1 MSQLYDFCDDYMT
14 ILAGTS
20 NRLARAYVEAA
31 EHVEKDDDASVKYLK
46 KFIGSIEKLSK
57 SPKVN
62 DARITK
68 SKGFLR
74 EFEEH
79 ENIDYML
86 KFLQQYVKE
95 PIVGDLKKIYDAV
108 VSYGTEYRS
117 GYDKNVR
124 LVELEYESAVYM
136 LVTGLVY
143 TMSNCVEFAQ
153 QDTGFKIVKKAIDKR
168 DTIAKMTSKMAKQL
182 SEKDHKLYL
191 SKLVEA
197 ATVARRDSGKPVAE
211 SYEGEYTIESVVG
224 DALDLFDAITNNIGR
239 IMGAGKMMIR
249 TMKRT
254 MFGILPMIRGVI
266 YLHYKKKADHIANLE
281 QQCAFLKMN
290 IDQLNRRTDLSKEE
304 KERLIKRQSAY
315 VKAYEKKAAKIRA
328 ELNEQSRDAAASL
341 EKDREVIQ
349 NAPKSNDDDM
359 VLESVDDFEYLME
372 GRSSKVTDELQ
383 IKAWE
388 TFSKYCKGMKKLRF
402 DFRVYEDPKNP
413 EMASPWYFILATNQ
427 NNQRYQVRTIA
438 DSYSTEPLVFVSRA
452 WEADKVKIIE
462 DIEKLVGVAR
472 SSRKYKKHKYFGSG
486 FRFTM
491 DSDDYERLKEENS
504 STVNESSNL
513 FATDPHTHMND
524 DDGVL
529 DEDPD
534 SIDTKPNKE
543 LTNMEI
549 ICNDPNFGE
558 MKYKHRWYKTE
569 TVRFFNKEWQVTIA
583 AKAYSGKPITDQQ
596 RNSYSSFK
604 KNEDKILV
612 TITEI
617 ITTYINENYEE
628 LSSKWMGARMITSSS
643 DLANI
648 TIPKTFL
655 FKQNGDFLVLF
666 DCVWDIEH
674 GLAVQVFPEYKIG
687 TQDCFL

>member
-108 VSYGTEYRS
+108 TSYGTEYRS

-359 VLESVDDFEYLME
+359 VLESVDDLEYLME

-388 TFSKYCKGMKKLRF
+388 TFSKYCKGMKKLKF
-402 DFRVYEDPKNP
+402 NFRVYEDPKNP
-413 EMASPWYFILATNQ
+413 EKITPWYFIIATDQ
-427 NNQRYQVRTIA
+427 NNRHYEVRTIKDA
-438 DSYSTEPLVFVSRA
+438 VITEPLVFVSSV
-452 WEADKVKIIE
+452 WEADKAKILE

-491 DSDDYERLKEENS
+491 NSRDYERLKEENS

-534 SIDTKPNKE
+534 FIDTKD
-543 LTNMEI
+543 
-549 ICNDPNFGE
+549 ND
-558 MKYKHRWYKTE
+558 
-569 TVRFFNKEWQVTIA
+569 
-583 AKAYSGKPITDQQ
+583 D
-596 RNSYSSFK
+596 
-604 KNEDKILV
+604 
-612 TITEI
+612 
-617 ITTYINENYEE
+617 YEE
-628 LSSKWMGARMITSSS
+628 PRLSETDIDMSE
-643 DLANI
+643 
-648 TIPKTFL
+648 
-655 FKQNGDFLVLF
+655 GD
-666 DCVWDIEH
+666 
-674 GLAVQVFPEYKIG
+674 
-687 TQDCFL
+687 

>member
-108 VSYGTEYRS
+108 TSYGTEYRS

-372 GRSSKVTDELQ
+372 GRSGKVTDELQ

-388 TFSKYCKGMKKLRF
+388 TFSKYCNGMKKLKF
-402 DFRVYEDPKNP
+402 NFRVYEDPKNP
-413 EMASPWYFILATNQ
+413 EKITPWYFIIATDQ
-427 NNQRYQVRTIA
+427 NNRHYEVRTIKDA
-438 DSYSTEPLVFVSRA
+438 VITEPLVFVSSV
-452 WEADKVKIIE
+452 WEADKAKILE

-504 STVNESSNL
+504 SAVNESSNL
-513 FATDPHTHMND
+513 FATDPHTRIND
-524 DDGVL
+524 DYGVL

-534 SIDTKPNKE
+534 SIDTKA
-543 LTNMEI
+543 
-549 ICNDPNFGE
+549 ND
-558 MKYKHRWYKTE
+558 
-569 TVRFFNKEWQVTIA
+569 
-583 AKAYSGKPITDQQ
+583 D
-596 RNSYSSFK
+596 
-604 KNEDKILV
+604 
-612 TITEI
+612 
-617 ITTYINENYEE
+617 YEE
-628 LSSKWMGARMITSSS
+628 PHLSETDIDMSE
-643 DLANI
+643 
-648 TIPKTFL
+648 
-655 FKQNGDFLVLF
+655 GD
-666 DCVWDIEH
+666 
-674 GLAVQVFPEYKIG
+674 
-687 TQDCFL
+687 

>member
-95 PIVGDLKKIYDAV
+95 PIVGDLKKIYDALT
-108 VSYGTEYRS
+108 SYGTEYRS

-239 IMGAGKMMIR
+239 IMGAGKTMIR

-359 VLESVDDFEYLME
+359 VLESSDFFYMME
-372 GRSSKVTDELQ
+372 KKSRKVTKSLQ

-388 TFSKYCKGMKKLRF
+388 LFSKYCENMNEL
-402 DFRVYEDPKNP
+402 DFSLRVYENRKHSEKPL
-413 EMASPWYFILATNQ
+413 SFYYTIIATDDNKKK
-427 NNQRYQVRTIA
+427 YTMTA
-438 DSYSTEPLVFVSRA
+438 DIDFVSPDPIVNVCDA
-452 WEADKVKIIE
+452 WEDDKASLKKGMRDLI
-462 DIEKLVGVAR
+462 DFARTLDTYKPGDLV
-472 SSRKYKKHKYFGSG
+472 GSG
-486 FRFTM
+486 FKFKMTKSEYDRM
-491 DSDDYERLKEENS
+491 ASRASNIE
-504 STVNESSNL
+504 ESSNL

-524 DDGVL
+524 KYGVL
-529 DEDPD
+529 DEDQD
-534 SIDTKPNKE
+534 YLFGHKIDKDPMIDADEEEAFRKAVEQTYKRSNK
-543 LTNMEI
+543 
-549 ICNDPNFGE
+549 NDMNP
-558 MKYKHRWYKTE
+558 R
-569 TVRFFNKEWQVTIA
+569 R
-583 AKAYSGKPITDQQ
+583 
-596 RNSYSSFK
+596 
-604 KNEDKILV
+604 
-612 TITEI
+612 
-617 ITTYINENYEE
+617 
-628 LSSKWMGARMITSSS
+628 
-643 DLANI
+643 
-648 TIPKTFL
+648 
-655 FKQNGDFLVLF
+655 
-666 DCVWDIEH
+666 
-674 GLAVQVFPEYKIG
+674 
-687 TQDCFL
+687 

>member
-1 MSQLYDFCDDYMT
+1 MSQLYDFFFFFMT

-108 VSYGTEYRS
+108 TSYGTEYRS

-197 ATVARRDSGKPVAE
+197 ATVARRDSGKPVTE

-359 VLESVDDFEYLME
+359 VLESVDDLEYLME
-372 GRSSKVTDELQ
+372 GRSGKVTDELQ

-388 TFSKYCKGMKKLRF
+388 TFSKYCNGMKKLKF
-402 DFRVYEDPKNP
+402 DFRVYEDPKNS
-413 EMASPWYFILATNQ
+413 EKVIPWYFILATDQ
-427 NNQRYQVRTIA
+427 NNRRYEVRSFQDIYYA
-438 DSYSTEPLVFVSRA
+438 DPLVFVSSV
-452 WEADKVKIIE
+452 WEADKAKIIA
-462 DIEKLVGVAR
+462 DLEKLVGVAR
-472 SSRKYKKHKYFGSG
+472 SSRKYRKHKYFGSG
-486 FRFTM
+486 FRFAM
-491 DSDDYERLKEENS
+491 NSRDYERLKEKNS
-504 STVNESSNL
+504 SAVNESSNL
-513 FATDPHTHMND
+513 FATDPHARMHD
-524 DDGVL
+524 DYGVL

-534 SIDTKPNKE
+534 FIDTKPDDE
-543 LTNMEI
+543 
-549 ICNDPNFGE
+549 
-558 MKYKHRWYKTE
+558 
-569 TVRFFNKEWQVTIA
+569 
-583 AKAYSGKPITDQQ
+583 
-596 RNSYSSFK
+596 
-604 KNEDKILV
+604 
-612 TITEI
+612 
-617 ITTYINENYEE
+617 YEE
-628 LSSKWMGARMITSSS
+628 PRLSETDTDMSE
-643 DLANI
+643 
-648 TIPKTFL
+648 
-655 FKQNGDFLVLF
+655 GD
-666 DCVWDIEH
+666 
-674 GLAVQVFPEYKIG
+674 
-687 TQDCFL
+687 

>member
-1 MSQLYDFCDDYMT
+1 MSQHYDFCDDYMT

-108 VSYGTEYRS
+108 TSYGTEYRS

-153 QDTGFKIVKKAIDKR
+153 QDTGFKVVKKAIDKR

-197 ATVARRDSGKPVAE
+197 ATIARRDSGKPVAE

-349 NAPKSNDDDM
+349 NAPKSNDDEDM
-359 VLESVDDFEYLME
+359 VLESVDGFEYLTE
-372 GRSSKVTDELQ
+372 GKSGKVTDELQ

-388 TFSKYCKGMKKLRF
+388 TFSKYCKGMKKLKLN
-402 DFRVYEDPKNP
+402 FRVYEDPKNP
-413 EMASPWYFILATNQ
+413 EKVRPWYLIVATNQ
-427 NNQRYQVRTIA
+427 NKQHYEVRTVEDTYVYNA
-438 DSYSTEPLVFVSRA
+438 EPVVVVSSA
-452 WEADKVKIIE
+452 WEADKAKIIE

-472 SSRKYKKHKYFGSG
+472 SSSKYKKHKYFGSG

-504 STVNESSNL
+504 SAVNESSNL
-513 FATDPHTHMND
+513 FATDPHTHMHD
-524 DDGVL
+524 DYGVL

-534 SIDTKPNKE
+534 FIDTNPN
-543 LTNMEI
+543 
-549 ICNDPNFGE
+549 D
-558 MKYKHRWYKTE
+558 
-569 TVRFFNKEWQVTIA
+569 
-583 AKAYSGKPITDQQ
+583 D
-596 RNSYSSFK
+596 
-604 KNEDKILV
+604 
-612 TITEI
+612 
-617 ITTYINENYEE
+617 YEE
-628 LSSKWMGARMITSSS
+628 PRLSETDIDMSE
-643 DLANI
+643 
-648 TIPKTFL
+648 
-655 FKQNGDFLVLF
+655 GD
-666 DCVWDIEH
+666 
-674 GLAVQVFPEYKIG
+674 
-687 TQDCFL
+687 

>member
-108 VSYGTEYRS
+108 TSYGTEYRS

-239 IMGAGKMMIR
+239 IMGAGKTMIR

-304 KERLIKRQSAY
+304 KERLIKRQTAY

-359 VLESVDDFEYLME
+359 VLESVDDLEYLME

-388 TFSKYCKGMKKLRF
+388 TFSKYCKGMKNLKF
-402 DFRVYEDPKNP
+402 TFRVFEDPKNP
-413 EMASPWYFILATNQ
+413 ETASPLYFIMATNQ
-427 NNQRYQVRTIA
+427 NDQNYEVRTIEDA
-438 DSYSTEPLVFVSRA
+438 NVYNAEPVVIVSSA
-452 WEADKVKIIE
+452 WEADKAKILE

-491 DSDDYERLKEENS
+491 NSHDYKRLKEANS
-504 STVNESSNL
+504 SAVNESSNL

-524 DDGVL
+524 DYGVL

-534 SIDTKPNKE
+534 FIDTKPDDE
-543 LTNMEI
+543 
-549 ICNDPNFGE
+549 
-558 MKYKHRWYKTE
+558 
-569 TVRFFNKEWQVTIA
+569 
-583 AKAYSGKPITDQQ
+583 
-596 RNSYSSFK
+596 
-604 KNEDKILV
+604 
-612 TITEI
+612 
-617 ITTYINENYEE
+617 YEE
-628 LSSKWMGARMITSSS
+628 PRLSETDTDMSE
-643 DLANI
+643 
-648 TIPKTFL
+648 
-655 FKQNGDFLVLF
+655 GD
-666 DCVWDIEH
+666 
-674 GLAVQVFPEYKIG
+674 
-687 TQDCFL
+687 

>member
-108 VSYGTEYRS
+108 TSYGTEYRS

-359 VLESVDDFEYLME
+359 VLESVDDFEYLTE
-372 GRSSKVTDELQ
+372 GKSGKVTDDLQ

-388 TFSKYCKGMKKLRF
+388 TFSKYCKGMKKLKF
-402 DFRVYEDPKNP
+402 NFRVYEDPKNP
-413 EMASPWYFILATNQ
+413 ETARPWYFIIATNQ
-427 NNQRYQVRTIA
+427 HNQRYEVRTIQ
-438 DSYSTEPLVFVSRA
+438 DILNTEPLVFVSSV
-452 WEADKVKIIE
+452 WEADKAKIIE
-462 DIEKLVGVAR
+462 DLEKLVGVAR

-491 DSDDYERLKEENS
+491 DSDDYERLKKKNS
-504 STVNESSNL
+504 SAVNESSNL
-513 FATDPHTHMND
+513 FATDPHTRMND
-524 DDGVL
+524 DYGVL

-534 SIDTKPNKE
+534 FIDTKPN
-543 LTNMEI
+543 
-549 ICNDPNFGE
+549 D
-558 MKYKHRWYKTE
+558 
-569 TVRFFNKEWQVTIA
+569 
-583 AKAYSGKPITDQQ
+583 D
-596 RNSYSSFK
+596 
-604 KNEDKILV
+604 
-612 TITEI
+612 
-617 ITTYINENYEE
+617 YEE
-628 LSSKWMGARMITSSS
+628 PRLSETDIDM
-643 DLANI
+643 NE
-648 TIPKTFL
+648 
-655 FKQNGDFLVLF
+655 GD
-666 DCVWDIEH
+666 
-674 GLAVQVFPEYKIG
+674 
-687 TQDCFL
+687 

>member
-95 PIVGDLKKIYDAV
+95 PIVGDLKKIYDALS
-108 VSYGTEYRS
+108 SYGTEYRS

-372 GRSSKVTDELQ
+372 GRSGKVTDELQ

-388 TFSKYCKGMKKLRF
+388 TFSKYCKGMKKLKF
-402 DFRVYEDPKNP
+402 NFRVYEDPKNP
-413 EMASPWYFILATNQ
+413 EKITPWYFIIATDQ
-427 NNQRYQVRTIA
+427 NNRHYEVRTIKDA
-438 DSYSTEPLVFVSRA
+438 VITEPLVFVSSV
-452 WEADKVKIIE
+452 WEADKAKILE

-504 STVNESSNL
+504 SAVNESSNL
-513 FATDPHTHMND
+513 FATDPHTRMND
-524 DDGVL
+524 DYGIL

-534 SIDTKPNKE
+534 FIDTKPN
-543 LTNMEI
+543 
-549 ICNDPNFGE
+549 D
-558 MKYKHRWYKTE
+558 
-569 TVRFFNKEWQVTIA
+569 
-583 AKAYSGKPITDQQ
+583 D
-596 RNSYSSFK
+596 
-604 KNEDKILV
+604 
-612 TITEI
+612 
-617 ITTYINENYEE
+617 YEE
-628 LSSKWMGARMITSSS
+628 PRLSETDIDMSE
-643 DLANI
+643 
-648 TIPKTFL
+648 
-655 FKQNGDFLVLF
+655 GD
-666 DCVWDIEH
+666 
-674 GLAVQVFPEYKIG
+674 
-687 TQDCFL
+687 

>member
-108 VSYGTEYRS
+108 TSYGTEYRS

-153 QDTGFKIVKKAIDKR
+153 QDTGFKVVKKAIDKR

-388 TFSKYCKGMKKLRF
+388 TFSKYCKGMKKLKF
-402 DFRVYEDPKNP
+402 NFRVYEDPKNP
-413 EMASPWYFILATNQ
+413 EKITPWYFIIATDQ
-427 NNQRYQVRTIA
+427 NNRHYEVRTIKDA
-438 DSYSTEPLVFVSRA
+438 VITEPLVFVSSV
-452 WEADKVKIIE
+452 WEADKAKILE

-504 STVNESSNL
+504 SAVNESSNL
-513 FATDPHTHMND
+513 FATDPHTRMND
-524 DDGVL
+524 DYGIL

-534 SIDTKPNKE
+534 FIDTKPN
-543 LTNMEI
+543 
-549 ICNDPNFGE
+549 D
-558 MKYKHRWYKTE
+558 
-569 TVRFFNKEWQVTIA
+569 
-583 AKAYSGKPITDQQ
+583 D
-596 RNSYSSFK
+596 
-604 KNEDKILV
+604 
-612 TITEI
+612 
-617 ITTYINENYEE
+617 YEE
-628 LSSKWMGARMITSSS
+628 PRLSETDIDMSE
-643 DLANI
+643 
-648 TIPKTFL
+648 
-655 FKQNGDFLVLF
+655 GD
-666 DCVWDIEH
+666 
-674 GLAVQVFPEYKIG
+674 
-687 TQDCFL
+687 

>member
-108 VSYGTEYRS
+108 TSYGTEYRS

-359 VLESVDDFEYLME
+359 VLESVDDLEYLME
-372 GRSSKVTDELQ
+372 GRSGKVTDELQ

-388 TFSKYCKGMKKLRF
+388 IFSKYCKGMKKLKF
-402 DFRVYEDPKNP
+402 NFRVYEDPKNP
-413 EMASPWYFILATNQ
+413 EKITPWYFIIATDQ
-427 NNQRYQVRTIA
+427 NNRHYEVRTIKDA
-438 DSYSTEPLVFVSRA
+438 VITEPLVFVSSV
-452 WEADKVKIIE
+452 WEADKAKILE

-491 DSDDYERLKEENS
+491 NSRDYERLKEENS
-504 STVNESSNL
+504 SAVNESSNL

-524 DDGVL
+524 DYGVL

-534 SIDTKPNKE
+534 FIDTNP
-543 LTNMEI
+543 
-549 ICNDPNFGE
+549 D
-558 MKYKHRWYKTE
+558 
-569 TVRFFNKEWQVTIA
+569 
-583 AKAYSGKPITDQQ
+583 D
-596 RNSYSSFK
+596 
-604 KNEDKILV
+604 D
-612 TITEI
+612 
-617 ITTYINENYEE
+617 YEE
-628 LSSKWMGARMITSSS
+628 PRLSETDTDMSE
-643 DLANI
+643 
-648 TIPKTFL
+648 
-655 FKQNGDFLVLF
+655 GD
-666 DCVWDIEH
+666 
-674 GLAVQVFPEYKIG
+674 
-687 TQDCFL
+687 

>member
-108 VSYGTEYRS
+108 TSYGTEYRS

-239 IMGAGKMMIR
+239 IIGAGKMMIR

-359 VLESVDDFEYLME
+359 VLESSDLFYMME
-372 GRSSKVTDELQ
+372 KKSRKVTKSLQ

-388 TFSKYCKGMKKLRF
+388 LFSKYCENMDEL
-402 DFRVYEDPKNP
+402 DFSLRVYENRKHSEKPL
-413 EMASPWYFILATNQ
+413 SFYYTIIATDDNKKK
-427 NNQRYQVRTIA
+427 YTMTA
-438 DSYSTEPLVFVSRA
+438 DIDFVSPDPIVNVCDA
-452 WEADKVKIIE
+452 WEDDKASLKKGMRDLI
-462 DIEKLVGVAR
+462 DFAR
-472 SSRKYKKHKYFGSG
+472 TLDTYKPGDVVGSG
-486 FRFTM
+486 FKFTM
-491 DSDDYERLKEENS
+491 TKSEYDRMASRAFNIK
-504 STVNESSNL
+504 ESSNL

-524 DDGVL
+524 DYGVL

-534 SIDTKPNKE
+534 SIDTKA
-543 LTNMEI
+543 
-549 ICNDPNFGE
+549 ND
-558 MKYKHRWYKTE
+558 
-569 TVRFFNKEWQVTIA
+569 
-583 AKAYSGKPITDQQ
+583 D
-596 RNSYSSFK
+596 
-604 KNEDKILV
+604 
-612 TITEI
+612 
-617 ITTYINENYEE
+617 YEE
-628 LSSKWMGARMITSSS
+628 PRLSET
-643 DLANI
+643 
-648 TIPKTFL
+648 
-655 FKQNGDFLVLF
+655 
-666 DCVWDIEH
+666 DIEMSE
-674 GLAVQVFPEYKIG
+674 G
-687 TQDCFL
+687 D

>member
-62 DARITK
+62 DVRITK

-108 VSYGTEYRS
+108 TSYGTEYRS

-359 VLESVDDFEYLME
+359 VLESVDDLEYLME
-372 GRSSKVTDELQ
+372 GRSGKVTDELQ

-388 TFSKYCKGMKKLRF
+388 TFSKYCKGMKKLKF
-402 DFRVYEDPKNP
+402 NFRVYEDPKNP
-413 EMASPWYFILATNQ
+413 EKITPWYFIIATDQ
-427 NNQRYQVRTIA
+427 NNRHYEVRTIKDA
-438 DSYSTEPLVFVSRA
+438 VITEPLVFVSSA
-452 WEADKVKIIE
+452 WEADKAKILE

-504 STVNESSNL
+504 SAVNESSNL
-513 FATDPHTHMND
+513 FATDSHTRMHDNYGILDEAPDFIDTNPND
-524 DDGVL
+524 D
-529 DEDPD
+529 
-534 SIDTKPNKE
+534 
-543 LTNMEI
+543 
-549 ICNDPNFGE
+549 
-558 MKYKHRWYKTE
+558 
-569 TVRFFNKEWQVTIA
+569 
-583 AKAYSGKPITDQQ
+583 
-596 RNSYSSFK
+596 
-604 KNEDKILV
+604 
-612 TITEI
+612 
-617 ITTYINENYEE
+617 YEE
-628 LSSKWMGARMITSSS
+628 PRLSETDIDMSE
-643 DLANI
+643 
-648 TIPKTFL
+648 
-655 FKQNGDFLVLF
+655 GD
-666 DCVWDIEH
+666 
-674 GLAVQVFPEYKIG
+674 
-687 TQDCFL
+687 

>member
-108 VSYGTEYRS
+108 TSYGTEYRS

-197 ATVARRDSGKPVAE
+197 ATVARRDSGKPVTE

-359 VLESVDDFEYLME
+359 VLESVDDLEYLME
-372 GRSSKVTDELQ
+372 GRSGKVTDELQ

-388 TFSKYCKGMKKLRF
+388 TFSKYCNGMKKLKF
-402 DFRVYEDPKNP
+402 DFRVYEDPKNS
-413 EMASPWYFILATNQ
+413 EKVIPWYFILATDQ
-427 NNQRYQVRTIA
+427 NNRRYEVRSFQDIYYA
-438 DSYSTEPLVFVSRA
+438 DPLVFVSSV
-452 WEADKVKIIE
+452 WEADKAKIIA
-462 DIEKLVGVAR
+462 DLEKLVGVAR
-472 SSRKYKKHKYFGSG
+472 SSRKYRKHKYFGSG
-486 FRFTM
+486 FRFAM
-491 DSDDYERLKEENS
+491 NSRDYERLKEKNS
-504 STVNESSNL
+504 SAVNESSNL
-513 FATDPHTHMND
+513 FATDPHARMHD
-524 DDGVL
+524 DYGVL

-534 SIDTKPNKE
+534 FIDTKPDDE
-543 LTNMEI
+543 
-549 ICNDPNFGE
+549 
-558 MKYKHRWYKTE
+558 
-569 TVRFFNKEWQVTIA
+569 
-583 AKAYSGKPITDQQ
+583 
-596 RNSYSSFK
+596 
-604 KNEDKILV
+604 
-612 TITEI
+612 
-617 ITTYINENYEE
+617 YEE
-628 LSSKWMGARMITSSS
+628 PRLSETDTDMSE
-643 DLANI
+643 
-648 TIPKTFL
+648 
-655 FKQNGDFLVLF
+655 GD
-666 DCVWDIEH
+666 
-674 GLAVQVFPEYKIG
+674 
-687 TQDCFL
+687 